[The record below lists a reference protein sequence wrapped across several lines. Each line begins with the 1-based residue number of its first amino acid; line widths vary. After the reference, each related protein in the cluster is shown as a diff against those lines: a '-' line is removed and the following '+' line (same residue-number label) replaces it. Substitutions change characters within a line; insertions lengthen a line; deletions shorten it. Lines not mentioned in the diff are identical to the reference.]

1 MRGFSDALSLLRIN
15 SLLVVC
21 QARRAGYMQPDV
33 KLLSTARDRELGVF
47 ATAALKM
54 IIYHFRARSATY
66 DSFLKAT
73 FSLLNPSRSRV
84 LTVPI
89 DSPVRAAISVWVKP

>member
-1 MRGFSDALSLLRIN
+1 M
-15 SLLVVC
+15 VC
-21 QARRAGYMQPDV
+21 QARRAVYMQPDM
-33 KLLSTARDRELGVF
+33 KMLSTAMERGWGVF
-47 ATAALKM
+47 ATVALKM
-54 IIYHFRARSATY
+54 IIHYFRDRSVTY

-84 LTVPI
+84 LTVPT

>member
-1 MRGFSDALSLLRIN
+1 
-15 SLLVVC
+15 
-21 QARRAGYMQPDV
+21 MQPDM
-33 KLLSTARDRELGVF
+33 KLVSAARDRALGVF
-47 ATAALKM
+47 AIVALKM
-54 IIYHFRARSATY
+54 IIHHFRDRSASY

-89 DSPVRAAISVWVKP
+89 ESPVRAAISV